1 MVLPL
6 QKGLEIDIWK
16 GLMIIIHLLLHTYT
30 LPYGLK
36 NHIFKTQFQKECV

>member
-6 QKGLEIDIWK
+6 QKGLDIDIWK

-30 LPYGLK
+30 LPHGLK
-36 NHIFKTQFQKECV
+36 NHIFKTQFQKESV